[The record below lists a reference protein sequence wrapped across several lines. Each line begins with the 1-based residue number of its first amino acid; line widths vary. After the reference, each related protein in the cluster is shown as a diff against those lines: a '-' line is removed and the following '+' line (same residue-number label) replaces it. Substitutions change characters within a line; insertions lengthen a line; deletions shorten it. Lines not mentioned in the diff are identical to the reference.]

1 MQKKFYSN
9 DFVFCDKERMGK
21 IEGGEERFNKK
32 TPVSPPFARIY
43 ILCQYINLIIQISFI
58 DENFIILTVK

>member
-1 MQKKFYSN
+1 MLKKFYLNELIFS
-9 DFVFCDKERMGK
+9 DDGDKERMGK

-43 ILCQYINLIIQISFI
+43 IIYQYINLIIQISTI
-58 DENFIILTVK
+58 DVII